1 MAPKSENIFNGASY
15 ALNVKTLSSELCYAM
30 NVIWNLIQYSVKNK
44 KVMQFC
50 NNLV

>member
-1 MAPKSENIFNGASY
+1 MVPKSEKLFNGASY
-15 ALNVKTLSSELCYAM
+15 ALNVKTLSSELCCAM
-30 NVIWNLIQYSVKNK
+30 NVIWDQIINPVKNK

>member
-1 MAPKSENIFNGASY
+1 MAPKSEKLFNGASY

-30 NVIWNLIQYSVKNK
+30 NVIWDLIQYPVENK
-44 KVMQFC
+44 KVIQFC